1 MTTSS
6 PERLHALDALRA
18 SALLL
23 GVVLHATLSF
33 FPTTGVWLIADT
45 DRSSLMSGL
54 FFVIH
59 TFRMPLF
66 FLLAGLFGRMMYQR
80 MGAGRFALNRFKRIG
95 LPFVS
100 LWPLMFVAFIALFLW
115 GMTAMYG
122 PLPEGEAPPLN
133 WRTVPLSHLW
143 FLYVLLLIY
152 PVAILTAL
160 AARIMPGANALGRG
174 IDALIASLAKTPLLI
189 VAPAVLVGTAIFNDS
204 SGPIWFG
211 VRSPDMGL
219 LPNMPALVTFPFAFF
234 LGWMMQRQLSILD
247 QLKRIWFINL
257 GVAALATA
265 GCFALVG
272 FNPDLMM
279 ALLDSKKALFG
290 LAYGVAMWGFIFG
303 FVGLFQAIM
312 SHHSAVWR
320 YLADSSYW
328 VYLMHLPLVVALQ
341 IWMFDWVLPAEMKL
355 VLILLIATPILLI
368 SYHLLV
374 RGTFI
379 GWILNGRTKPVFRR
393 T

>member
-33 FPTTGVWLIADT
+33 FPTDGVWMIADT
-45 DRSSLMSGL
+45 NRSPVMSGL
-54 FFVIH
+54 FMVIH

-66 FLLAGLFGRMMYQR
+66 FLLAGFFGRMVYRR
-80 MGAGRFALNRFKRIG
+80 MGAGRFALSRLKRIA

-100 LWPLMFVAFIALFLW
+100 FYPIIFPMIVALFIWAL
-115 GMTAMYG
+115 TAMYG

-143 FLYVLLLIY
+143 FLYVLMLIY
-152 PVAILTAL
+152 PVAI
-160 AARIMPGANALGRG
+160 IW
-174 IDALIASLAKTPLLI
+174 ALIAGALPGSEVLGKLIDKSISGLAATPMLVVLPAGLVAALI
-189 VAPAVLVGTAIFNDS
+189 FTDT
-204 SGPIWFG
+204 SGPVWFG
-211 VRSPDMGL
+211 VRSPDTGL
-219 LPNMPALVTFPFAFF
+219 LPNTPALVTFPFAFA
-234 LGWMMQRQLSILD
+234 LGWVMQRQMGLLD
-247 QLKRIWFINL
+247 QLKRVWTLNL
-257 GVAALATA
+257 GLAVLGVV
-265 GCFALVG
+265 GCFVLAGVT
-272 FNPDLMM
+272 PDLMQV
-279 ALLDSKKALFG
+279 LSPLEKAGFG

-303 FVGLFQAIM
+303 FIGLFQTLM
-312 SHHSAVWR
+312 NRPSRVWR

-328 VYLMHLPLVVALQ
+328 VYLMHLPLVIALQ
-341 IWMFDWVLPAEMKL
+341 IWMFDWALPAEVKVL
-355 VLILLIATPILLI
+355 LILGISLPILLI

-379 GWILNGRTKPVFRR
+379 GWMLNGRTKPVFRR
-393 T
+393 S

>member
-23 GVVLHATLSF
+23 GVVLHATLSY

-59 TFRMPLF
+59 AFRMPLF
-66 FLLAGLFGRMMYQR
+66 FLLAGFFGRMMYRR
-80 MGAGRFALNRFKRIG
+80 MGAGRFALSRLKRIG

-100 LWPLMFVAFIALFLW
+100 LWPIMFVAFIALFIW
-115 GMTAMYG
+115 GMTTMYG

-152 PVAILTAL
+152 PAAILTAL
-160 AARIMPGANALGRG
+160 AARIIPGADALGRAV
-174 IDALIASLAKTPLLI
+174 DKLFAMLAGTPFLL
-189 VAPAVLVGTAIFNDS
+189 VAPAALVAALVFSDS

-219 LPNMPALVTFPFAFF
+219 LPNTPALVTFPFAFWM
-234 LGWMMQRQLSILD
+234 GWMMQRQIHVLD
-247 QLKRIWFINL
+247 QLKGVWFINL
-257 GVAALATA
+257 GLAALATA

-272 FNPDLMM
+272 FSPDLMM
-279 ALLDSKKALFG
+279 ALPEMKKALFG
-290 LAYGVAMWGFIFG
+290 LALGVAMWGFIFG
-303 FVGLFQAIM
+303 FIGLFQALM
-312 SHHSAVWR
+312 NHHSPVWR

-328 VYLMHLPLVVALQ
+328 VYLVHLPLVVTLQ
-341 IWMFDWVLPAEMKL
+341 IWMFDWGLPAEVKL
-355 VLILLIATPILLI
+355 VLILLIAMPILLI

-393 T
+393 K